1 MLNLTLFG
9 LLGLIW
15 GSSFLLIKIG
25 VRELDA
31 FSLVAGRMSIAAL
44 AFGILLL
51 LSRQV
56 VARKASDLLKLAIVG
71 LLNSAL
77 PFVLIAWSE
86 QWLDSSLA
94 GVLNATTPLFSLI
107 IAHFALAD
115 DRITASKLFGLI
127 IGFFGVIVLALRS
140 ADPRHDNPLLA
151 QLAVLGAG
159 FCYASAAVFVRRYL
173 RGSTPIAV
181 AGSSS
186 IFGAL
191 LIVPITLLVVNPL
204 PNLSALS
211 AQVAL
216 AVIMLGLINTFLA
229 YLIYYRI
236 LAAWGASRATM
247 VTYIVPP
254 ISVFVGVVFGNER
267 LDLFLLIGAALIL
280 SGILFANRAQIQ
292 AALSAQRNINVPAGD

>member
-9 LLGLIW
+9 LLGAIW

-31 FSLVAGRMSIAAL
+31 FSLVAGRMSIAAI

-51 LSRQV
+51 ASRQA
-56 VARKASDLLKLAIVG
+56 VARKAGDLLKLALVG
-71 LLNSAL
+71 ALNSAL

-86 QWLDSSLA
+86 KSLDSSLA

-107 IAHFALAD
+107 IAHFALTD
-115 DRITASKLFGLI
+115 DRITTNKLFGLI
-127 IGFFGVIVLALRS
+127 VGFFGVIVLALRS
-140 ADPRHDNPLLA
+140 ADPTHDNPLLA

-173 RGSTPIAV
+173 RGITPLVV
-181 AGSSS
+181 ASSSS

-191 LIVPITLLVVNPL
+191 FIVPITLLVVNPL
-204 PNLSALS
+204 PVLSALS
-211 AQVAL
+211 ADVAL
-216 AVIMLGLINTFLA
+216 SVIVLGLVNTFLA
-229 YLIYYRI
+229 YLIYYHI
-236 LAAWGASRATM
+236 LGVWGASRATM

-254 ISVFVGVVFGNER
+254 ISLFVGVIFGNER
-267 LDLFLLIGAALIL
+267 LDLLLLIGAALII
-280 SGILFANRAQIQ
+280 SGVLFANRTQIQ
-292 AALSAQRNINVPAGD
+292 AAFGVRQSAKLPAGD

>member
-9 LLGLIW
+9 LLGVIW

-51 LSRQV
+51 ATRQV
-56 VARKASDLLKLAIVG
+56 MARKAADLLKLAVVG
-71 LLNSAL
+71 VLNSAL

-107 IAHFALAD
+107 IAHFALTD
-115 DRITASKLFGLI
+115 DRITANKLFGLI
-127 IGFFGVIVLALRS
+127 VGFFGVIVLALRS
-140 ADPRHDNPLLA
+140 ADPTHDNPLIA

-159 FCYASAAVFVRRYL
+159 LCYASAAVFVRRYL
-173 RGSTPIAV
+173 RGIKPLVV

-191 LIVPITLLVVNPL
+191 TILPITVLMVNPL
-204 PNLSALS
+204 PDPIALS
-211 AQVAL
+211 ADVTL
-216 AVIMLGLINTFLA
+216 SVIVLGIVNTFLA
-229 YLIYYRI
+229 YLIFYHI
-236 LAAWGASRATM
+236 LGVWGARGQPWSP
-247 VTYIVPP
+247 ISSPP
-254 ISVFVGVVFGNER
+254 ISLFIGVVFGNER
-267 LDLFLLIGAALIL
+267 LDALLLLGAALII
-280 SGILFANRAQIQ
+280 SGVLFANRAQIQ
-292 AALSAQRNINVPAGD
+292 AAFNPRREADAPVGD

>member
-292 AALSAQRNINVPAGD
+292 AAFSAQRNINVPAGD